1 MVGGGRARSTGPM
14 FVPFVQGMAITQA
27 PIMLK
32 PREEPR
38 NVSSMMNKRHEEE
51 TQLKLKA
58 FKKEVNRHHHTA
70 AA

>member
-1 MVGGGRARSTGPM
+1 
-14 FVPFVQGMAITQA
+14 
-27 PIMLK
+27 MLK

-38 NVSSMMNKRHEEE
+38 NVSPMVHKRHEEE

-70 AA
+70 VA